1 MAVSVR
7 HYSFAEVTGLTKG
20 INQEIGDKSAFG
32 TFVPTNGEVQVFS
45 ATIADAGT
53 QVIMW
58 IANDGAMATFE
69 QMFLIS
75 DKDLTIELSD
85 AAESFTLDIKA
96 NMMFSIGGT
105 MFADQAASAVDTMG
119 NIDKITVKRNV
130 ADGVGDAFIQM
141 LLVG

>member
-1 MAVSVR
+1 MATAR
-7 HYSFAEVTGLTKG
+7 QYSFMEVTGLTKG
-20 INQEIGDKSAFG
+20 RNAEIGDKSAFG
-32 TFVPTNGEVQVFS
+32 EFTPANGETQVFS
-45 ATIADAGT
+45 ATIADAAT

-58 IANDGAMATFE
+58 IANDGGMATFE
-69 QMFLIS
+69 HMMLIS

-105 MFADQAASAVDTMG
+105 MFADQAASAVDSMG

-130 ADGVGDAFIQM
+130 ADGVGDAFVQM